1 MFGCRRKHR
10 GARRGRRGR
19 DDAAQPDPRRTEDM
33 IAFVEHQLGITAEQR
48 EAWERFTETVRDSAD
63 VMQTARTAVHEG
75 EPGALQ
81 RFARF
86 EVVADAASAAL
97 RRIRPALDGLYR
109 TLDDVQ
115 RKALDEL
122 ITRGSPHAYGAGY

>member
-10 GARRGRRGR
+10 GARRGRGR
-19 DDAAQPDPRRTEDM
+19 DDASQSDPRRTEDM
-33 IAFVEHQLGITAEQR
+33 IAFVEQHLGITAEQR

-63 VMQTARTAVHEG
+63 VMQTARGAVHEG

-109 TLDDVQ
+109 THDDVQ
-115 RKALDEL
+115 RTALDEL
-122 ITRGSPHAYGAGY
+122 ITRGPAHAYGASY